1 MVTAIPNGDQRRIN
15 LPSVISA
22 VPANSQPRTST
33 GFGFQVEE
41 ELKGGVVICRSEDIS
56 NEEIPFGGKAGEM
69 RADGTSCS
77 GRWYLIIS

>member
-1 MVTAIPNGDQRRIN
+1 MNG
-15 LPSVISA
+15 LPGVIGTVST
-22 VPANSQPRTST
+22 NTQPRTST

-41 ELKGGVVICRSEDIS
+41 ELKGGVVILRSEDVG

-77 GRWYLIIS
+77 WWWYLTIS